1 MPTLRFTKGNMPTPE
16 EFRRLLREA
25 QENADPVEDY
35 TEIVMQLGRYEQQY
49 SMSSAAFY
57 EKYQRGEMG
66 DSMDVMDWASEYRMF
81 LKLKGELSQALD
93 VLARYPV
100 PAAAFA

>member
-16 EFRRLLREA
+16 EFRCLLREA

-49 SMSSAAFY
+49 QMPSAEFY
-57 EKYQRGEMG
+57 EKYERGEMG
-66 DSMDVMDWASEYRMF
+66 DAMDFMRWSTHYRMF
-81 LKLKGELSQALD
+81 LETQMS
-93 VLARYPV
+93 RHTRR
-100 PAAAFA
+100 